1 MHPVAKINIPAARRI
16 KHRTISKSWSHT
28 TMAGKILRPYIG
40 LCFEDTVFFL
50 MLIGPLD
57 DKPTT

>member
-1 MHPVAKINIPAARRI
+1 
-16 KHRTISKSWSHT
+16 
-28 TMAGKILRPYIG
+28 MAGKILRAYIG

-57 DKPTT
+57 DEPTT